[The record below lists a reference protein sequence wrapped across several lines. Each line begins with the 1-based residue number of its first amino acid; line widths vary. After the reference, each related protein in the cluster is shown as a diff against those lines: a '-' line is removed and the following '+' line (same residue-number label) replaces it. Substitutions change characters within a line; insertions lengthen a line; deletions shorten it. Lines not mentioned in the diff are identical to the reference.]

1 MVRPSIL
8 AAGIVKDI
16 LFATIEDLDRY
27 IEKLEFNGIS
37 YREVERYHHSTGA
50 WILRIVTQYN
60 NSELIEL

>member
-8 AAGIVKDI
+8 AAGIFKDI

-27 IEKLEFNGIS
+27 IEKLEFNGTS
-37 YREVERYHHSTGA
+37 YREVERYQRSTGM